1 MGVTQALANVTPFFR
16 RVFMTVIEKLN
27 SGFTLLDGGMGTEL
41 QKLGLLPGELPE
53 SWNIK
58 KPDAVTEI
66 HKKYFAAGSD
76 IVATNTFGAN
86 SLKFGDDLKN
96 IISAA
101 VKCAKNAAKEY
112 SAEKPRFVGLDIGPL
127 GKMLKPLGDLDFE
140 EAVEIFAKTVKIGA
154 ECGVDLIMIET
165 MNDAYET
172 KAALIAAKE
181 NCNLPV
187 FVTNVY
193 DESGKLMTGA
203 DPLAM
208 VAMLEGM
215 GADALGLNCSLGP
228 AQMKKIVAE
237 LLKYSSTPIIVKP
250 NAGLPVVRNGKT
262 EYDVSP
268 AEFAAEMK
276 EIANM
281 GAAALGGCCGTNPE
295 YIAALSNALNSAEFK
310 EINPKNYTVVSSY
323 THGVVFESKPILIG
337 ERINPTGK
345 KRFKQA
351 LIENDM
357 PYILNEGVRQADA
370 GVDIL
375 DVNVGLPEIDE
386 AEFIGRTVCEL
397 QAITDLPLQI
407 DSALPDALEKGLRL
421 YNGKAMINSV
431 NGKKDNMDAVFPL
444 AAKYGGLVVALT
456 LDESGIPTTAEE
468 RVKIAEKIIL
478 EAAKYGIAQKD
489 IIIDPL
495 AMAVSADGSAATETL
510 KAVKLLSQKGIKTS
524 LGVSNVS
531 FGLPNRDFITSS
543 FFTLALQNGLSA
555 AIMNPHSAE
564 MQKAYHCYLALT
576 GRDEACADYI
586 EFAGKIATAT
596 TLAVS
601 NAKSEKSSAEG
612 AKDAIIKG
620 LKTDAAKKTAELLEV
635 TEPME
640 VINNH
645 IIPAL
650 DEVGRGFENKTIYL
664 PQLLMSAD
672 AATAAF
678 DEVKKRIKTAEG
690 VKKEKIILATVRG
703 DIHDIGK
710 NIVKVLLEN
719 YGFEVLDLGR
729 DVPPERVVE
738 AATENNV
745 RLVGLSALMT
755 TTVPAMEQTVA
766 LLKQKCPTV
775 KTMVG
780 GAVLTKDYAAAIGAD
795 FYGKT
800 AMDSVRYAEQYF
812 KSE

>member
-1 MGVTQALANVTPFFR
+1 M
-16 RVFMTVIEKLN
+16 KLLDKLKN
-27 SGFTLLDGGMGTEL
+27 GFIMLDGGMGTEL
-41 QKLGLLPGELPE
+41 QKLGLAAGELPE

-58 KPDAVTEI
+58 NPAAVTEI

-86 SLKFGDDLKN
+86 SLKFGEDLEQ

-101 VKCAKNAAKEY
+101 VKCAKSAAEEY
-112 SAEKPRFVGLDIGPL
+112 SHIKPRFVGLDIGPL

-140 EAVEIFAKTVKIGA
+140 DAVEIFANTVKIGA
-154 ECGVDLIMIET
+154 KCGVDLIMIET

-172 KAALIAAKE
+172 KAAVLAAKE
-181 NCNLPV
+181 NCDLPV

-208 VAMLEGM
+208 VTLLEGLRV
-215 GADALGLNCSLGP
+215 DALGLNCSLGP
-228 AQMKKIVAE
+228 AEMKKIVAE
-237 LLKYSSTPIIVKP
+237 LLKYSSTPVIVKP
-250 NAGLPVVRNGKT
+250 NAGLPQVVDGKT
-262 EYDVSP
+262 IFNITPDD
-268 AEFAAEMK
+268 FGTEMK

-281 GAAALGGCCGTNPE
+281 GATVLGGCCGTNPE
-295 YIAALSNALNSAEFK
+295 YIFTLAEKLKSAEFK
-310 EINPKNYTVVSSY
+310 KITPKNHTAISSY
-323 THGVVFESKPILIG
+323 THGVMFKEKPILIG

-357 PYILNEGVRQADA
+357 PYVLNEGVRQADA

-386 AEFIGRTVCEL
+386 AEFIKRAVTEL
-397 QAITDLPLQI
+397 QAILDLPLQI
-407 DSALPDALEKGLRL
+407 DSALPEALERALRV

-431 NGKKDNMDAVFPL
+431 NGKKESMDAVFPL
-444 AAKYGGLVVALT
+444 AAKYGGLVVALA
-456 LDESGIPTTAEE
+456 LDESGIPSTAEG
-468 RVKIAEKIIL
+468 RVEIAEKIIA
-478 EAAKYGIAQKD
+478 EAEKYGIGKKD

-495 AMAVSADGSAATETL
+495 AMAVSADPAAARETL
-510 KAVKLLSQKGIKTS
+510 KAVKLLSNKGIKTS

-531 FGLPNRDFITSS
+531 FGLPNRDFITSA
-543 FFTLALQNGLSA
+543 FLVMALENGLNA

-564 MQKAYHCYLALT
+564 VQKAYHSFMALT
-576 GRDEACADYI
+576 GKDEAFVNYI
-586 EFAGKIATAT
+586 DFAGKISTSATVIAEKTAEKT
-596 TLAVS
+596 T
-601 NAKSEKSSAEG
+601 AEG
-612 AKDAIIKG
+612 VSGAIIKG
-620 LKTDAAKKTAELLEV
+620 LKTEAAIKTAELLN
-635 TEPME
+635 TAEPME
-640 VINNH
+640 VINSH

-650 DEVGRGFENKTIYL
+650 DEVGKGFENKTVYL
-664 PQLLMSAD
+664 PQLLMSAE

-678 DEVKKRIKTAEG
+678 DEVKKRIKKGENQSG
-690 VKKEKIILATVRG
+690 KKIILATVKG

-719 YGFEVLDLGR
+719 YGFEVIDLGR
-729 DVPPERVVE
+729 DVAPEKILEITVNEGV
-738 AATENNV
+738 T
-745 RLVGLSALMT
+745 LVGLSALMT
-755 TTVPAMEQTVA
+755 TTVPAMEHTVA
-766 LLKQKCPTV
+766 LLKENCPTV

-780 GAVLTKDYAAAIGAD
+780 GAVLTKDYADKIGAD

-800 AMDSVRYAEQYF
+800 AMDSVRYAEQLF
-812 KSE
+812 NNK